1 MCGVRVEGENSFL
14 SSALKVSIP
23 MRLSPRKEF
32 PASGGAAQVEGG
44 DVEQASQPAA
54 GRPGNTGPRGE
65 EWNFTLTQQRRKR
78 K

>member
-1 MCGVRVEGENSFL
+1 MGGGEAGKSFP
-14 SSALKVSIP
+14 SSDLKVSIP
-23 MRLSPRKEF
+23 KRLFLRREF

-44 DVEQASQPAA
+44 DVKQASQPAA
-54 GRPGNTGPRGE
+54 GQPGNTGPKGE